1 MTEKTN
7 KERLAAIETS
17 IIHIDKNVDLM
28 VTNNKEQWKA
38 INKNSQ
44 SIAGIKGA
52 AWAISAFVSFI
63 VSIAGILWSM
73 FKAKSS

>member
-1 MTEKTN
+1 MAEKTN
-7 KERLAAIETS
+7 KERLASIEQC
-17 IIHIDKNVDLM
+17 IVNIDKNIDLQ

-44 SIAGIKGA
+44 NIAGIKGA
-52 AWAISAFVSFI
+52 AWAISGCVSFI
-63 VSIAGILWSM
+63 ISVAGILWSM

>member
-1 MTEKTN
+1 MAEKTN

-17 IIHIDKNVDLM
+17 IIHIDKNIDLL

-44 SIAGIKGA
+44 NIAGIKGA
-52 AWAISAFVSFI
+52 AYGISGCVSFI
-63 VSIAGILWSM
+63 VSVAGILWSM